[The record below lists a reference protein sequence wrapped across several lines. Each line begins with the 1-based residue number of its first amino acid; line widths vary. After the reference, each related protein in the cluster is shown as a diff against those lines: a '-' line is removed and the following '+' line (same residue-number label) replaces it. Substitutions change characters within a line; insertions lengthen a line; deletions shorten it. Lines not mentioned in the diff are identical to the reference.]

1 MSFKYGQ
8 KSLDKLNTCHP
19 DLQRLFNEAI
29 KHVDIAIIDGVRTKE
44 QQEEYVKTGKS
55 KTMDSKHIKQPDGYS
70 HAVDAM
76 PFPID
81 WNNTSRNYLFAGFI
95 KGLAVSMG
103 INIRMGADWDGDFET
118 KDQTFNDTPHF
129 ELKKD

>member
-19 DLQRLFNEAI
+19 DIQRLFNEAI
-29 KHVDIAIIDGVRTKE
+29 KYVDIAIIDGVRTKE

-103 INIRMGADWDGDFET
+103 INIRMGADWDGDFDT
-118 KDQTFNDTPHF
+118 KDQTFNDIPHF

>member
-1 MSFKYGQ
+1 MSFKYSQ
-8 KSLDKLNTCHP
+8 KSLEKLNTCHP

-29 KHVDIAIIDGVRTKE
+29 KHVDITIVDGVRTKE

-55 KTMDSKHIKQPDGYS
+55 KTINSKHIKQPDGYS
-70 HAVDAM
+70 HAVDAV
-76 PFPID
+76 PSPID
-81 WNNTSRNYLFAGFI
+81 WENTSRNYLFAGFI
-95 KGLAVSMG
+95 KGLAISMG
-103 INIRMGADWDGDFET
+103 IDIRMGADWDGDFDT

>member
-81 WNNTSRNYLFAGFI
+81 WDNTSRNYLFAGFI

>member
-1 MSFKYGQ
+1 MSFKYSQ
-8 KSLDKLNTCHP
+8 KSLERLNTCHP

-29 KHVDIAIIDGVRTKE
+29 KHVDITIIDGVRTKE

-55 KTMDSKHIKQPDGYS
+55 KTMNSKHLKQADGYS

-103 INIRMGADWDGDFET
+103 INIRMGADWDGDFDT
-118 KDQTFNDTPHF
+118 KDQTFNDVPHF

>member
-1 MSFKYGQ
+1 MSFKYSQ
-8 KSLDKLNTCHP
+8 KSQEKLNTCHP

-29 KHVDIAIIDGVRTKE
+29 KHVDITIIDGVRTKE

-55 KTMDSKHIKQPDGYS
+55 KTMNSKHLKQADGYS

-103 INIRMGADWDGDFET
+103 INIRMGADWDGDFDT
-118 KDQTFNDTPHF
+118 KDQTFHDVPHF